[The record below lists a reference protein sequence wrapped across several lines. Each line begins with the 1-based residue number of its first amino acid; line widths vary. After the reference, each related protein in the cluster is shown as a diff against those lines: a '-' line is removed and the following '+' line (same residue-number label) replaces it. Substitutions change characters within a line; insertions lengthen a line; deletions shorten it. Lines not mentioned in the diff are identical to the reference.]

1 MATPRAHLTGGYIV
15 QQKRPSTAALAFA
28 LSLAAGNAWAAN
40 PIAVADGERSGTRVD
55 ITEIKRTSGS
65 TVTLK
70 FTLVNESGGNLT
82 VSELLDHN
90 DARNVHLIDAVGKKK
105 YMPMMD
111 SGNKCVCS
119 SSLPYSLASD
129 KSLNLWV
136 RFPAPP
142 GSVREISVVIP
153 HFIPTDVA
161 IPE

>member
-1 MATPRAHLTGGYIV
+1 MVKR
-15 QQKRPSTAALAFA
+15 KRPSFPALA
-28 LSLAAGNAWAAN
+28 LVLLLATGAARGAD
-40 PIAVADGERSGTRVD
+40 PIGVADGERSGTRVD
-55 ITEIKRTSGS
+55 ITDIKRTSGS

-70 FTLVNESGGNLT
+70 FTLVNESGGTLT

-90 DARNVHLIDAVGKKK
+90 DARNVHLIDAAGKKK
-105 YMPMMD
+105 YLPMMD
-111 SGNKCVCS
+111 SGGKCVCS
-119 SSLPYSLASD
+119 ASLPYSLASD
-129 KSLNLWV
+129 KSLNLWA